1 MVVTYSLV
9 TRTVICALMMI
20 IVVKT
25 WNASIGAITRDVDAN
40 NMNQVGVLEGVCR
53 FLVFI

>member
-9 TRTVICALMMI
+9 TRKVICALMMI